1 MLGLVY
7 KDYIYLYKNWLK
19 WKFILGIA
27 VALILSFIF
36 FQDSSTVIS
45 ILITMLLINS
55 IQILFIADTNSGWLK
70 YLNVATNIRS
80 KTIVLARIIT
90 AISVCFFSNIFL
102 LIINIINSII
112 FEKTTIIGFL
122 MISVIVLVISI
133 VYVLMLIPFTYMF
146 NSSGMIFTVISFLV
160 IGLLFSKVPVLNNY
174 IKYLIENNL
183 LLLLIISIVCI
194 FVLFIASLCV
204 SIIFLKRHFHLR

>member
-19 WKFILGIA
+19 WKFIIGITI
-27 VALILSFIF
+27 ALILSFVF

-55 IQILFIADTNSGWLK
+55 IQILFISDTNAGWLR

-102 LIINIINSII
+102 LIINIVNSFI
-112 FEKTTIIGFL
+112 FEKTTIIGYL
-122 MISVIVLVISI
+122 MISVIAFVISI
-133 VYVLMLIPFTYMF
+133 IYVLILIPFTYIF
-146 NSSGMIFTVISFLV
+146 NSSGMIFTVIAFLA

-174 IKYLIENNL
+174 IKYLLENNV
-183 LLLLIISIVCI
+183 LLLLIIGLVCI
-194 FVLFIASLCV
+194 FFLFIASTCV
-204 SIIFLKRHFHLR
+204 SIIFLKKHSH

>member
-19 WKFILGIA
+19 WKFILGIT
-27 VALILSFIF
+27 VALILSFVF

-80 KTIVLARIIT
+80 KIIVLARIIT
-90 AISVCFFSNIFL
+90 AISVCFFANIFL
-102 LIINIINSII
+102 LVINTINSLI
-112 FEKTTIIGFL
+112 FEKITIIESL
-122 MISVIVLVISI
+122 MISIIALVISI
-133 VYVLMLIPFTYMF
+133 VYVLMLIPFTYIF
-146 NSSGMIFTVISFLV
+146 NSSGMIFTVISLLA

-174 IKYLIENNL
+174 IKYLLENNVI
-183 LLLLIISIVCI
+183 LLLIISLVCI
-194 FVLFIASLCV
+194 FFLFIASLCV
-204 SIIFLKRHFHLR
+204 SIIFLKRHSH